1 MKVSREAAS
10 TARRAFRLCLEGDR
24 VNDDK
29 LRGIFKKV
37 AAAKPRGWQAILH
50 ELKKL
55 VRLELEKRQVRVES
69 AAGLTD
75 QEVARVKAELSKQ
88 YGEGLEFD
96 FAVNPE
102 LLGGLRVRVG
112 NDVWDG
118 SVKTRLERLSNA
130 F

>member
-10 TARRAFRLCLEGDR
+10 TARRAFRMCLEGER
-24 VNDDK
+24 LNDSK
-29 LRGIFKKV
+29 LRKV
-37 AAAKPRGWQAILH
+37 FRKIATDKPRGWQGMLH

-75 QEVARVKAELSKQ
+75 EEMARVKAELSKQ

-118 SVKTRLERLSNA
+118 SVRTRLERLSNA